1 MPKSIHPV
9 RVNHMNVVLED
20 FDTSVAHLHRLYGAD
35 FLADYPQR
43 EWHACLI
50 EMGRVIFELLV
61 PNAFLLNS
69 RYGPHYLGI
78 EYQADMDEVREVVA
92 AHGIR
97 IVRDIGLALHTHP
110 ADCIGISFEFYG
122 GSFHDREWEPLGGPM
137 KPAEY
142 WRDEHPL
149 GLTGLKGYTI
159 AVPDVD
165 AASRFLQ
172 SFLSAEPM
180 YEAPRPA
187 VSAHAL
193 GFPVADAVVEIIT
206 PSGSGSLQRHL
217 HQFGQGIRSILFG
230 VRDIG
235 QARRYFTERG
245 VDLVLGAAQDT
256 FAVPAE
262 ANLGLIFEFSE

>member
-1 MPKSIHPV
+1 MSKSIHPV

-20 FDTSVAHLHRLYGAD
+20 FDTSVAHLRALYGAD

-50 EMGRVIFELLV
+50 EMGRVIFELFV
-61 PNAFLLNS
+61 PPAFLLNA
-69 RYGPHYLGI
+69 RYGPLYLGI

-110 ADCIGISFEFYG
+110 ADCLGVSFEFYG
-122 GSFHDREWEPLGGPM
+122 GCFHDREWEPLGGPM
-137 KPAEY
+137 KSAEY

-159 AVPDVD
+159 AVPGID

-172 SFLSAEPM
+172 SFLTAEPL

-187 VSAHAL
+187 VSARAVGL
-193 GFPVADAVVEIIT
+193 QVADAVVEIIT
-206 PSGSGSLQRHL
+206 PVDDGSLQRHL
-217 HQFGQGIRSILFG
+217 HQFGQGIRSTMFG
-230 VRDIG
+230 VRDID

-245 VDLVLGAAQDT
+245 VDLVPGAAPDS

-262 ANLGLIFEFSE
+262 ANLGMIFEFSE